1 MEKFLYGAS
10 VQGIQSFIFQTN
22 QLDDISGASEL
33 VESICT
39 KAFEKAVGEGFNK
52 KDNAVIMAAGNVKY
66 VFDTQERGAQLP
78 SEGARVRARHNVQPS
93 CG

>member
-1 MEKFLYGAS
+1 MEKYLYGAS

-39 KAFEKAVGEGFNK
+39 KVFKEMVGEGFNEK
-52 KDNAVIMAAGNVKY
+52 SNAVIMAAGNVKY
-66 VFDTQERGAQLP
+66 VRTRGALLSPQ
-78 SEGARVRARHNVQPS
+78 GARTCSWHNI
-93 CG
+93 